1 MASVP
6 ENIIVLWPGAN
17 GSIPSGWARVTS
29 YDGRFF
35 KARVSG
41 AAGNAG
47 ATSHGHSAPAHTHAM
62 PSHNHSGQSG
72 QEDGPSGKASG
83 SGSASAGAQDHT
95 HTATTTSV
103 TGGTSGS
110 TTPTFADTTIEPP
123 YSEMIAIKSDGSPT
137 GFPDD
142 SVVYYNNAS
151 APTGWTDHADSRERF
166 IKAPA
171 SCGNGGTEGGGGSH
185 THAGASHT
193 HSAPGTHDH
202 AGITICE
209 ATTNSSSSSCY
220 CCGLQPVP
228 DHEHTWDANAGAA
241 GSAGAATS
249 ANTAA
254 QTYVPP
260 YYVLLGIQNT
270 SGADNWLEE
279 AIVMFEGAVGDVPS
293 DWTIC
298 NGGNNAS
305 GNATPSLDGKYILM
319 ASDGGSVGGT
329 CGTAGHDH
337 CNPSG
342 HTHPQSHSHSATALS
357 NTGFTGAPHAPSF
370 SGYKGYHGHPS
381 FTTGTNST
389 TYSGTAQSVNATSN
403 TEPIHRTILYL
414 SAPPEP
420 SAAGSA
426 AMFGAN
432 F

>member
-41 AAGNAG
+41 SAGNAG

-62 PSHNHSGQSG
+62 PSHNHSGQSA
-72 QEDGPSGKASG
+72 QEDNSYGLKIG
-83 SGSASAGAQDHT
+83 SGTNSGGANDHT

-110 TTPTFADTTIEPP
+110 TTPTFSDTTIEPP
-123 YSEMIAIKSDGSPT
+123 YSEMIAIKSDGSPA

-142 SVVYYNNAS
+142 CVVYYNNAS
-151 APTGWTDHADSRERF
+151 APTGWTDHADSRDKF

-171 SCGNGGTEGGGGSH
+171 GGGNGGTEGGGGSH

-193 HSAPGTHDH
+193 HTAPGTHDH
-202 AGITICE
+202 AGITVSE
-209 ATTNSSSSSCY
+209 TMTQSSSASCS
-220 CCGLQPVP
+220 CGLQGVP
-228 DHEHTWDANAGAA
+228 SHDHTWDANAGAA
-241 GSAGAATS
+241 AAAGAATS

-270 SGADNWLEE
+270 SGADNWLEQ
-279 AIVMFEGAVGDVPS
+279 AIVMFEGAVGDVPD

-298 NGGNNAS
+298 NGDNNVS

-319 ASDGGSVGGT
+319 ASDGGSVGGS

-342 HTHPQSHSHSATALS
+342 HTHTQSHTHSATALS
-357 NTGFTGAPHAPSF
+357 NIGFTGGGKQMNSA
-370 SGYKGYHGHPS
+370 GNKGYHGHPS
-381 FTTGTNST
+381 FTTGANST
-389 TYSGTAQSVNATSN
+389 TYSGTAQSVNATAN

-426 AMFGAN
+426 AMFGAS